1 MTGFGHFPWQTHAK
15 QTGSNQQSFNF
26 DHPLSFSHSLSELNL
41 RSAYKVA
48 ESVAPGIT
56 GRSDFLNLPMVT
68 NLDVYAVVPHNVI
81 VFPPVFV
88 FSAIESTPS
97 FWVLPGHICLHIHC
111 SPWCEHQYCQC

>member
-1 MTGFGHFPWQTHAK
+1 MTGFGHFPWQTQAK

-48 ESVAPGIT
+48 ESVATGIT

-68 NLDVYAVVPHNVI
+68 NLDIYAVVPHDDAHSQVI
-81 VFPPVFV
+81 AAEYDRLLRGVRG
-88 FSAIESTPS
+88 ASTGE
-97 FWVLPGHICLHIHC
+97 VC
-111 SPWCEHQYCQC
+111 SNIQGRRSVVK